1 MTTEKNNF
9 DFVELIIDDIIRRE
23 GTAYTKH
30 PSDRGGATKYGITQR
45 AWEDYWIGQWE
56 DWRRHYIEGD
66 FELPG
71 EVRDITEQHAR
82 AFYREKH
89 VIPFM
94 WITHKGL
101 CDLAVD
107 SSVNHGRPLTIRWL
121 QSAAGVTVD
130 GIVGPITTQAVN
142 ARPNT
147 CYKSLLVRRLM
158 CYANL
163 ASSDEKQAVFL
174 RGWINRVCEFVR

>member
-1 MTTEKNNF
+1 MNTEIESI
-9 DFVELIIDDIIRRE
+9 VDDIIRRE
-23 GTAYTKH
+23 GSAYTEH

-45 AWEDYWIGQWE
+45 AWGDYWARQYVE
-56 DWRRHYIEGD
+56 DVPVD
-66 FELPG
+66 LPA
-71 EVRDITEQHAR
+71 EVCDITEQHAR
-82 AFYREKH
+82 AFYRHEH
-89 VIPFM
+89 VIPFL

-101 CDLAVD
+101 CDLAID
-107 SSVNHGRPLTIRWL
+107 SSVNHGRHRTIRWL

-147 CYKSLLVRRLM
+147 CYKRLLVNRLS
-158 CYANL
+158 CYASIV
-163 ASSDEKQAVFL
+163 ASDEKQAVFL

>member
-1 MTTEKNNF
+1 MASEKNNC

-23 GTAYTKH
+23 GSDYTEH
-30 PSDRGGATKYGITQR
+30 PSDRGGSTKYGITQN
-45 AWEDYWIGQWE
+45 AWTDYWAKQ
-56 DWRRHYIEGD
+56 YVEGD
-66 FELPG
+66 SDLPVN
-71 EVRDITEQHAR
+71 VRDITEQQAR
-82 AFYREKH
+82 AFYRHEH
-89 VIPFM
+89 VTPFL

-101 CDLAVD
+101 CDLAID
-107 SSVNHGRPLTIRWL
+107 SSVNHGKRRTIRWL

-147 CYKSLLVRRLM
+147 CYKKLLVERLK
-158 CYANL
+158 CYAL
-163 ASSDEKQAVFL
+163 LVSSDEKQAVFL

>member
-1 MTTEKNNF
+1 MATEKNDF
-9 DFVELIIDDIIRRE
+9 DVVESIIDDIIRRE
-23 GTAYTKH
+23 GSAYTEH
-30 PSDRGGATKYGITQR
+30 SSDRGGPTKYGITQR
-45 AWEDYWIGQWE
+45 AWEDYWLREWE
-56 DWRRHYIEGD
+56 DWRQQYIEGN

-82 AFYREKH
+82 AFYRHEH
-89 VIPFM
+89 VTPFL
-94 WITHKGL
+94 WITHHGL
-101 CDLAVD
+101 RNLAID
-107 SSVNHGRPLTIRWL
+107 SSVNHGRRRTIRWL

-147 CYKSLLVRRLM
+147 CYKRLLVNRLV
-158 CYANL
+158 CYASIV
-163 ASSDEKQAVFL
+163 ASDEKQAVFL